1 MQRLRVTHRIETA
14 VQRIRHAPARA
25 RFARR
30 RPDVAEVIRR
40 VRAERLTYLG
50 ADSLQE
56 LAEAV
61 IESTDLPGTIVE
73 AGTALGGSGIVLAAA
88 KEQQRPMRLYDV
100 FGMIPPPSDRDGG
113 DVHARYE
120 AIAAG
125 ASKGIDGDTYYGYH
139 EELLG
144 EVRANFARLGFAPEH
159 HNIEFIEGYYQDTM
173 RGGIDLPVA
182 IAHID
187 CDWYESV
194 MTCLE
199 ALTPSLVVGGRLVF
213 DDYGTWS
220 GCTLAVDEFFARPEN
235 ADQFEWLQNRTRL
248 HIRRIADAE
257 SSHALESTFDELD
270 DR

>member
-1 MQRLRVTHRIETA
+1 MLLTTRIKNG

-40 VRAERLTYLG
+40 VRAEKLTYLG

-61 IESTDLPGTIVE
+61 IEAKDLPGTIVE

-88 KEQQRPMRLYDV
+88 KEPSRPMRLYDV
-100 FGMIPPPSDRDGG
+100 FGMIPPPSEHDGE

-125 ASKGIDGDTYYGYH
+125 ASKGIDGDLYYGYH
-139 EELLG
+139 EDLLG
-144 EVRANFARLGFAPEH
+144 EVRANFARLGFAAEH

-173 RGGIDLPVA
+173 PGGIAFPVA

-213 DDYGTWS
+213 DDYHTWS
-220 GCTLAVDEFFARPEN
+220 GCRLAVDEFFARPEN
-235 ADQFEWLQNRTRL
+235 ADQFEWLRNRTRL
-248 HIRRIADAE
+248 QIRRIEDADD
-257 SSHALESTFDELD
+257 SHALESNLDQRD